1 MSDFIKNLVNGDLEA
16 AREEIHQRLYSA
28 TGEYMNELKKEVA
41 ASLYS
46 DQVEEFDD
54 DHLSEMAMT
63 RERETQHKRELKRLN
78 AQSFE
83 GGDDPRDIIDQED
96 KVRATQARERKSKKT
111 YGIDG
116 RVIKEGLKG
125 NQPELDK
132 KPPYGELTRAD
143 FAALRATKKKK

>member
-46 DQVEEFDD
+46 DQVEESDD
-54 DHLSEMAMT
+54 DRLSEMAMT
-63 RERETQHKRELKRLN
+63 PGREKQHRDRLASLN

-96 KVRATQARERKSKKT
+96 KVRATQERERKSKNT
-111 YGIDG
+111 YDVDG
-116 RVIKEGLKG
+116 KVLPSKVKLPSKGRTYERRFMKNLKS
-125 NQPELDK
+125 K
-132 KPPYGELTRAD
+132 K
-143 FAALRATKKKK
+143 

>member
-46 DQVEEFDD
+46 DQVEESDD
-54 DHLSEMAMT
+54 TIE
-63 RERETQHKRELKRLN
+63 E
-78 AQSFE
+78 
-83 GGDDPRDIIDQED
+83 
-96 KVRATQARERKSKKT
+96 
-111 YGIDG
+111 
-116 RVIKEGLKG
+116 EGLKG

-132 KPPYGELTRAD
+132 KPPYGKLTRAD